1 MASLGFRPPQFS
13 EDLAWLPP
21 WLQHPQSESPSPE
34 AEANQEFNG
43 LINNGKDVE
52 ILSIEEQGR
61 NYYYNNFHL
70 FLSSGEDNNTQYSIT
85 PSPGNLFHLRLRLS
99 SDSDLHFSQSQL
111 LYGNERLHDSSK
123 ALPLKQVETS
133 GGVGEAIQLKMD
145 SVGGGV
151 IPSLT
156 SAPISMENADPRDFT
171 SNSDSGRQYEE
182 RKGQNASCMMHD
194 SRLISIPTT
203 AENAGPQSAT
213 NYKDRGCQHEE
224 KCNVICIKDAD
235 ISDAVELSISASEA
249 LVIHKFMKTGSSS
262 DALTKQAIL
271 EAALHIKQ
279 ARLESSEDAF
289 GCPSD
294 EADEID
300 FLSDLDDSIMEDAY
314 LDVGLSFSAHGDE
327 HLHDLD
333 VSQVEDTPVLENH
346 HLEKGSEHVQLL
358 PQQNNADD
366 DSDLGSNPSDA
377 ACLGDHILTQ
387 PAEKL
392 SESSSG
398 AKPPV
403 DVNSFHA
410 CSAEK
415 AEGAHKVHYLIAD
428 GFKSR
433 WFGGWALEEGD
444 ASAKLKQ
451 NSPKSIPKFFV
462 GETSFL
468 SESAD
473 VAPDENSFVQKH
485 ETRSNIGSQSSI
497 PFEALHDKQEVISS
511 DLSLV
516 DPLCSVV
523 PCSISLENAI
533 SPSVQNNRKV
543 DAENCLNPKTD
554 TGTENFQKTS
564 HLKAEPVFM
573 DSQTV
578 PIIMG
583 QCSNAPVRRR
593 VASLRTYSTLSPNCD
608 AVLERE
614 GPCHNGRYS
623 SGHVRNLLASHQEMG
638 CIRLSDQRNSK
649 GVLPFKSVFES
660 SDGRDNGENQD
671 VARNLVAEITCQK
684 RSHDQPTKDRTEM
697 KVKPSVQRR
706 SPLILNRRTRCRSQ
720 TSELFAHNLTG
731 EISPEQAVGQEN
743 IIKLHPSKNA
753 EKIKLKWENSFGARN
768 PVRKRVCFSEVEV
781 DLYQNKDLRKPQT
794 LHRNGS
800 TIRAD
805 KKKNNGNTCS
815 EVQPQDVKSSFTCQI
830 KDAKRLIFHGLEFLL
845 TGFSHKKEKEIIE
858 IIQVYGGMILLDIPP
873 VPNSRLKRVSRSN
886 LQHLPV
892 VICSKKLQTTKF
904 LYGCAVNALI
914 LKLKWL
920 TDSVAAGSVVSPDKY
935 MIISN
940 QAYLKCTRI
949 GKSVC
954 CNHLKHIFDRVG
966 ILLHGR
972 HRFCTKLTVIVK
984 HARGQVFKTLQSLV
998 ESLNSEKISMGAI
1011 VTENETRELRHLRY
1025 CASERKIPMMPAS
1038 WIAKSLHL
1046 GKLLPFI
1053 EDEAT
1058 PSVIEVPKCTTSM
1071 DWSQEI

>member
-1 MASLGFRPPQFS
+1 MASLGFRLPQFS
-13 EDLAWLPP
+13 EDRAWLPL
-21 WLQHPQSESPSPE
+21 WLQHSQSESPSPE

-43 LINNGKDVE
+43 LINNEKDVE
-52 ILSIEEQGR
+52 ILSIEEQGG

-70 FLSSGEDNNTQYSIT
+70 FLSSGEDNNTQYSIP
-85 PSPGNLFHLRLRLS
+85 PSPGNLLHLRLRLS

-111 LYGNERLHDSSK
+111 LYGNERLQDSSK

-213 NYKDRGCQHEE
+213 NYKDRGCRHEE

-249 LVIHKFMKTGSSS
+249 LVIHKFMKIGSYS

-271 EAALHIKQ
+271 EVALHIKQ

-314 LDVGLSFSAHGDE
+314 IDVGLSFSAHGDE

-346 HLEKGSEHVQLL
+346 HLEEGSEHVQFL

-366 DSDLGSNPSDA
+366 DLDLDSNPSDA
-377 ACLGDHILTQ
+377 ACLGDHILPQ

-415 AEGAHKVHYLIAD
+415 AGGAHEVHYLIAD
-428 GFKSR
+428 RFKSR
-433 WFGGWALEEGD
+433 WLGGWAVEEGD
-444 ASAKLKQ
+444 ASAKWKQ
-451 NSPKSIPKFFV
+451 NSPRSIPKFFV

-473 VAPDENSFVQKH
+473 LAPDQNSFVQKH

-543 DAENCLNPKTD
+543 DAENCFNPKTD
-554 TGTENFQKTS
+554 TGTDNFQKTS

-583 QCSNAPVRRR
+583 KCSNAPVRRR

-614 GPCHNGRYS
+614 GPCHDGRYS

-660 SDGRDNGENQD
+660 TDGRDNEENQD
-671 VARNLVAEITCQK
+671 VVRNLVAEITCQK

-706 SPLILNRRTRCRSQ
+706 SPLILNRRTRCHPQ
-720 TSELFAHNLTG
+720 ASELFAHNLTG
-731 EISPEQAVGQEN
+731 ERSPEQVVGQEN

-753 EKIKLKWENSFGARN
+753 EKIKLKWENSFGACN

-815 EVQPQDVKSSFTCQI
+815 EVQPQDVKSCFTGQI
-830 KDAKRLIFHGLEFLL
+830 KDAKRSIFHGLEFLL

-873 VPNSRLKRVSRSN
+873 VPNSRLKRVSRTN

-892 VICSKKLQTTKF
+892 VICSKKL
-904 LYGCAVNALI
+904 L
-914 LKLKWL
+914 
-920 TDSVAAGSVVSPDKY
+920 
-935 MIISN
+935 
-940 QAYLKCTRI
+940 
-949 GKSVC
+949 
-954 CNHLKHIFDRVG
+954 HIFAEADY
-966 ILLHGR
+966 LS
-972 HRFCTKLTVIVK
+972 
-984 HARGQVFKTLQSLV
+984 TL
-998 ESLNSEKISMGAI
+998 KIG
-1011 VTENETRELRHLRY
+1011 Y
-1025 CASERKIPMMPAS
+1025 KP
-1038 WIAKSLHL
+1038 
-1046 GKLLPFI
+1046 
-1053 EDEAT
+1053 
-1058 PSVIEVPKCTTSM
+1058 PSSCM
-1071 DWSQEI
+1071 DVL